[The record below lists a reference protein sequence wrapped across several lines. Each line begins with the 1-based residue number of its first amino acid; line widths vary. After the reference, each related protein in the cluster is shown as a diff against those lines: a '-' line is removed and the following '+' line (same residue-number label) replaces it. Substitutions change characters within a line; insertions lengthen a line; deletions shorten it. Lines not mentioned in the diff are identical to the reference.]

1 MIIEVSNVEAG
12 VVINMEDLD
21 FRVFSYRVY
30 HCNRNICI
38 VLGLKGLSAC
48 ILRARSDMYEP
59 MDEEVVD
66 K

>member
-30 HCNRNICI
+30 HCNSI